1 MAFTLEIVSP
11 DRIVLSETVDYV
23 SARGV
28 QGELGVLTGH
38 EPFFT
43 KLVPELLTFSQNGK
57 NEVVAV
63 MGGFMDVQPAKV
75 TILTEAAERANEIDK
90 LRAEKAKERAEI
102 QAAQTKEAQF
112 EAALSRAVVRLRAV
126 EVLESMRGGGR
137 FTR

>member
-57 NEVVAV
+57 NDVVAV
-63 MGGFMDVQPAKV
+63 MGGFMDVQPDKV

-102 QAAQTKEAQF
+102 QATKVADSQI

-137 FTR
+137 FR